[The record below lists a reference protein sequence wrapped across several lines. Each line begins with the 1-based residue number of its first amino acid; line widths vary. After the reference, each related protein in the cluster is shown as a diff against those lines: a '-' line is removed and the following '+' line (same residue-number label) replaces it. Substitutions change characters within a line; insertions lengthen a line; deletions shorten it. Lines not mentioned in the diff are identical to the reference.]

1 MADQV
6 DPSETGRPQQ
16 PLGPIPQGSESL
28 EVWGDLY
35 SPTWKRLGTIIRRGG
50 RHGKI
55 VCTPEGLDC
64 LLRRPQLLGYDE
76 MDYLTGWT
84 NCAVA
89 VWPKG
94 KAPGAPTTN
103 QPGFTARRVMPA
115 RRQGARGRALRR
127 RLRSELPKH
136 GAGAALYP

>member
-35 SPTWKRLGTIIRRGG
+35 SPTWERLGTIVRRGG

-64 LLRRPQLLGYDE
+64 LLRRPQLLGYDPK
-76 MDYLTGWT
+76 DFLTGWS
-84 NCAVA
+84 NAAVA
-89 VWPKG
+89 CWPRG
-94 KAPGAPTTN
+94 TAPGAPS
-103 QPGFTARRVMPA
+103 A
-115 RRQGARGRALRR
+115 
-127 RLRSELPKH
+127 
-136 GAGAALYP
+136 Y